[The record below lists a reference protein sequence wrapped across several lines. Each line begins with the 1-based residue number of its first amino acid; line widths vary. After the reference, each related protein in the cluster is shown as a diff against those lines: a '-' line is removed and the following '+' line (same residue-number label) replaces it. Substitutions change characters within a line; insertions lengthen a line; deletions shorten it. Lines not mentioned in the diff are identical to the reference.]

1 MINFAQHGSST
12 TLWYTTAKNFLLAGG
27 GGRGKVHK
35 VFVELEYIFILPAC
49 QYLVNKMLVGRFTT
63 HN

>member
-1 MINFAQHGSST
+1 METAT
-12 TLWYTTAKNFLLAGG
+12 TLWYINAKKFLLAGG
-27 GGRGKVHK
+27 WRRGKVHK